1 MGASRHR
8 LGRVLPVLGSPVCV
22 TAAAVLLA
30 VALRLPFVQH
40 AAYPDEGGLLLVAQ
54 HWHDGGPRLYGRLF
68 VDRPPALVLFWKLAL
83 TLGGLES
90 ARLLALLTTA
100 VLVAAAGA
108 CGNLL
113 AGRRGTAW
121 AALATAALVG
131 NPLLGTVE
139 VNGELLGAP
148 LTMLACLALLVVV
161 RRPRRHRDPVLLL
174 LAGALAAGALLVKQ
188 NLADAFVL
196 GATLALASAATGAW
210 AWRRALAFLG
220 LGAAGALLPLAGVA
234 LWAQTHGPGLQS
246 LWFTVYQFRL
256 EAAVVMARH
265 SSSANDHRALT
276 LLGLTL
282 VTGLA
287 LVVLPGL
294 WALAP
299 RARRGDPVVLAVG
312 AMVAF
317 EVLAVVG
324 GGSFWSH
331 YLIGLVPGV
340 ALVTATAAAVERR
353 RPFVLLPGLAVVLA
367 SAVVV
372 TSMRAVAERP
382 ADQHQGPL
390 VAGWLRDA
398 GRPGDSALVA
408 YGHADALMAS
418 GLTPRYPYLW
428 TLPLRTLDPH
438 LDRLVRQLDGRHPPT
453 WVLRWSYLDSW
464 GLDPHDRVATA
475 LAAHYRLVRT
485 VCGVPVYLHRGDPRR
500 LPPSPAACAPD

>member
-8 LGRVLPVLGSPVCV
+8 LGRALQVLGSPVCV
-22 TAAAVLLA
+22 TAAAVVLA

-40 AAYPDEGGLLLVAQ
+40 LAYPDEGGLLLVAQ

-100 VLVAAAGA
+100 VLVAAAGG
-108 CGNLL
+108 CGYLL

-161 RRPRRHRDPVLLL
+161 RRPRRHRDALLLL

-196 GATLALASAATGAW
+196 GTTLALASAATGAW
-210 AWRRALAFLG
+210 SWRRATRFLG
-220 LGAAGALLPLAGVA
+220 LGAVGALVPLAGTA
-234 LWAQTHGPGLQS
+234 LWAQTHGPGVQA
-246 LWFTVYQFRL
+246 LWFTLYQFRL
-256 EAAVVMARH
+256 DAAVVMARY
-265 SSSANDHRALT
+265 SSGANDHRAMT
-276 LLGLTL
+276 MLGLTL

-294 WALAP
+294 WALGP
-299 RARRGDPVVLAVG
+299 RARRGDPVALAVF
-312 AMVAF
+312 ATVAF
-317 EVLAVVG
+317 ECLAVLG
-324 GGSFWSH
+324 GGSYWSH

-340 ALVTATAAAVERR
+340 ALVSSAAAATERR
-353 RPFVLLPGLAVVLA
+353 RPLAVAPGLAVVLT
-367 SAVVV
+367 SAVVM
-372 TSMRAVAERP
+372 TSVHAAADRP
-382 ADQHQGPL
+382 PDQHQSAE

-398 GRPGDSALVA
+398 GRPGDSALVT
-408 YGHADALMAS
+408 YGHADVLMAS

-438 LDRLVRQLDGRHPPT
+438 LDRLVRQLNGRHPPT

-464 GLDPHDRVATA
+464 GLDPRDRVATA
-475 LAAHYRLVRT
+475 LAEHYRLART
-485 VCGVPVYLHRGDPRR
+485 VCGVPVYLHRGQARR
-500 LPPSPAACAPD
+500 LPPSPRACTPD

>member
-8 LGRVLPVLGSPVCV
+8 LGRALQVLGSPVCV
-22 TAAAVLLA
+22 TAAAVVLA

-40 AAYPDEGGLLLVAQ
+40 VPYPDEGGLLLVAQ
-54 HWHDGGPRLYGRLF
+54 HWHDGGPRLYGHLF

-100 VLVAAAGA
+100 VLVVAAAC
-108 CGNLL
+108 CGHLL

-148 LTMLACLALLVVV
+148 LTMLSCLALLVVAM
-161 RRPRRHRDPVLLL
+161 RPRRHRDVPLLL

-196 GATLALASAATGAW
+196 GASLALASAATGAW
-210 AWRRALAFLG
+210 SWGRATRFLG
-220 LGAAGALLPLAGVA
+220 LGAVGALVPLAGTAV
-234 LWAQTHGPGLQS
+234 WAQTHGPGLPA
-246 LWFTVYQFRL
+246 LWFTLYQFRL
-256 EAAVVMARH
+256 DAAGVMVRY

-276 LLGLTL
+276 LLGLTF

-294 WALAP
+294 WVLGP
-299 RARRGDPVVLAVG
+299 RARRGDPLALAVF
-312 AMVAF
+312 ATVVF
-317 EVLAVVG
+317 EALAVMG
-324 GGSFWSH
+324 GGAYWSH

-340 ALVTATAAAVERR
+340 ALVASAAAAAERR
-353 RPFVLLPGLAVVLA
+353 RPFAVVPGLVVVLA
-367 SAVVV
+367 SALVM
-372 TSMRAVAERP
+372 TSLRAAADRP
-382 ADQHQGPL
+382 PDQHQSAE
-390 VAGWLRDA
+390 VAAWLRDA
-398 GRPGDSALVA
+398 ARPGDSALVT
-408 YGHADALMAS
+408 YGHADVLMAS
-418 GLTPRYPYLW
+418 GLTPRYPFLW

-438 LDRLVRQLDGRHPPT
+438 LDRLVRRLDGRHPPT

-464 GLDPHDRVATA
+464 GLDPRDRVAAA
-475 LAAHYRLVRT
+475 LAEHYRLART
-485 VCGVPVYLHRGDPRR
+485 VCGVPVYLHRGEPRR
-500 LPPSPAACAPD
+500 LPVAPDGCVPG